1 MTVASLEMSDE
12 PNFLYLQQILPT
24 ITDKYKGKAVLI
36 DFWNTWCV
44 QGSIIN
50 AAIIIK
56 HIFFIFS
63 VPALVFIPPHNAD
76 YTCTNCAN
84 EKYRR
89 NNMPNGIILMTFKFM
104 EIAYIFLIFLTQ
116 EVGKQ

>member
-1 MTVASLEMSDE
+1 MQDS
-12 PNFLYLQQILPT
+12 T
-24 ITDKYKGKAVLI
+24 IK
-36 DFWNTWCV
+36 
-44 QGSIIN
+44 
-50 AAIIIK
+50 AAIEIK
-56 HIFFIFS
+56 HLIFIFS
-63 VPALVFIPPHNAD
+63 DFALAFIPPHNAD

-104 EIAYIFLIFLTQ
+104 EIDYILLIFLTH

>member
-1 MTVASLEMSDE
+1 MTTSEAFNV
-12 PNFLYLQQILPT
+12 FLDNLNSAEQN
-24 ITDKYKGKAVLI
+24 LI
-36 DFWNTWCV
+36 
-44 QGSIIN
+44 
-50 AAIIIK
+50 
-56 HIFFIFS
+56 
-63 VPALVFIPPHNAD
+63 IPPHNAD

-89 NNMPNGIILMTFKFM
+89 NDMPNCIILMTFKFM